1 MTIQEYKEKIIHTIE
16 QMEMEHDMKVKELRV
31 ETKAYDMAFGVIHM
45 QRTFEM
51 TVE

>member
-1 MTIQEYKEKIIHTIE
+1 MTIKEYKEKIIGLVE

-31 ETKAYDMAFGVIHM
+31 ETKAYDMAFGVIQM